1 MVPENDQAQ
10 RRTEH
15 DQDLS
20 FRIAFRRR
28 DLNDDIFILRR
39 NVLNFQKFKETRIF
53 RLYMKSYDVFIR

>member
-20 FRIAFRRR
+20 FRITSRRH
-28 DLNDDIFILRR
+28 DTNDDIVILKQ
-39 NVLNFQKFKETRIF
+39 NV
-53 RLYMKSYDVFIR
+53 

>member
-20 FRIAFRRR
+20 FRIAFRRH
-28 DLNDDIFILRR
+28 DLNDDIFILIR
-39 NVLNFQKFKETRIF
+39 NV
-53 RLYMKSYDVFIR
+53 